1 MKWWCFPA
9 LDADWPVSCCGE
21 VYVSAKLEQEPQA
34 LFHPG
39 NKGDNIGLSFVL
51 SQLSYPG
58 TSFRVRKSTQK
69 PTLPWKLIFS
79 SILDWR

>member
-1 MKWWCFPA
+1 
-9 LDADWPVSCCGE
+9 
-21 VYVSAKLEQEPQA
+21 